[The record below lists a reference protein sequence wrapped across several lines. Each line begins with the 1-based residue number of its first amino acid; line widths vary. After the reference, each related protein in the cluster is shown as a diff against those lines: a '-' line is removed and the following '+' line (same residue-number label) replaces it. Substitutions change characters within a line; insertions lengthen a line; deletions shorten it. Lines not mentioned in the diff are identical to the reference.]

1 MKLKLLHL
9 KLIAFFSLTL
19 FTLSISGLISN
30 NKLNFIFMA
39 IGYMCMPLFA
49 YIISEGYRNTRN
61 INKYLLRILLIAIL
75 SALPHRYVCISAASA
90 WDPRLFFSSALT
102 GLFCLLSI
110 IVYDKIKY
118 KYAKI
123 FCVVFTVVISFVL
136 GMELAPHAL
145 IIMYIIHFCRDKKF
159 IELAYY
165 ISSYSIVITIV
176 SLFMLFSN
184 ADLSIKSEL
193 YRNIAMI
200 GCILSLFFIKKYDGT
215 KGPSCKLLSYSYYL
229 VLLAIIVSIKVI

>member
-75 SALPHRYVCISAASA
+75 SDRYVCISAASA

-200 GCILSLFFIKKYDGT
+200 GCIPSLFFIKKYDGT

-229 VLLAIIVSIKVI
+229 VLLAIIVSIKVR